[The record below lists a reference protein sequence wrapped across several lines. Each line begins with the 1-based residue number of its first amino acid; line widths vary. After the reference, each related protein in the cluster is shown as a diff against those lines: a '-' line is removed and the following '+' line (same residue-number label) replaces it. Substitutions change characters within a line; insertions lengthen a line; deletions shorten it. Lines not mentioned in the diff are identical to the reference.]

1 MFKLLFVRKFIV
13 KFFKLINEVMLD
25 LLKTKSGGGCIKKY
39 FEVKKG
45 FNVKRFLDKRVFM
58 KEI

>member
-25 LLKTKSGGGCIKKY
+25 LLKMKRGKGGGGVYKNILK
-39 FEVKKG
+39 
-45 FNVKRFLDKRVFM
+45 
-58 KEI
+58 